1 MFLAG
6 NCQTTAM
13 GIMPHEDVDEALAL
27 ALSLD
32 IPFWPQLPRVS
43 FYEDMYVQA
52 SEHFPGMR
60 PDAASRTLRF
70 SLADFYQDLE
80 VYGAN
85 MEDPAY
91 FRLSPDYS
99 AVYDRFLSLDLS
111 RYAAV
116 RGQIIGP
123 VSFGLKIT
131 DENRVPIIY
140 HDEVRELLFDFLARK
155 VRVQV
160 EDLRQ
165 KNPNAFVWV
174 DEPGLELVFTAVTGY
189 AAERAREDYQR
200 FLADLP
206 RPRGVHLCGNPDWSF
221 LLDLDLDIL
230 SVDALQWGY
239 IFSRYAENLRR
250 FLDRGGI
257 ISWGITPT
265 LTEEMEALG
274 SAAALVARL
283 EEMWDYLAG
292 RGIDKERIVRQAW
305 LAPARCCLINADG
318 GATVARSFALVRE
331 IARILREK
339 YGV

>member
-1 MFLAG
+1 MLLAG

-13 GIMPHEDVDEALAL
+13 GIMPHEDIDEALAL
-27 ALSLD
+27 AFSLD

-43 FYEDMYVQA
+43 FFEDMYVQA

-60 PDAASRTLRF
+60 PDAATRSLHF
-70 SLADFYQDLE
+70 SLEDFYLE
-80 VYGAN
+80 LEAYAAH

-111 RYAAV
+111 HYAAV

-165 KNPNAFVWV
+165 KNASAFVWV

-189 AAERAREDYQR
+189 AAERAREDYRR

-206 RPRGVHLCGNPDWSF
+206 RPRSVHLCGNPDWSF

-239 IFSRYAENLRR
+239 IFSRYAENRRR

-283 EEMWDYLAG
+283 EEMWDYLAN
-292 RGIDKERIVRQAW
+292 RGINKERIVRQAW
-305 LAPARCCLINADG
+305 LALARCCLINADG

-339 YGV
+339 YRL